1 MADPQESTSP
11 EAALDVA
18 AVDDEG
24 LDETMLDDVSGGA
37 VTTPC
42 VIMAPKNSAQQV
54 PSSTTARFC
63 RR

>member
-11 EAALDVA
+11 EAAQDVA

-37 VTTPC
+37 VTTPY
-42 VIMAPKNSAQQV
+42 
-54 PSSTTARFC
+54 
-63 RR
+63 